1 MNQYSGKGQTVR
13 GLALLLLK
21 GDFSV
26 PEHFRLRRLF
36 IFFNEE
42 PVTDGEELVICAEGL
57 GEADA
62 GTGDRKEDF
71 SVRTAG
77 SLRCEV
83 LGVD

>member
-1 MNQYSGKGQTVR
+1 MDQCSRKGHTVR

-42 PVTDGEELVICAEGL
+42 PAIDGEGLVTCAEGL

-62 GTGDRKEDF
+62 GAGDRKEDL
-71 SVRTAG
+71 SVRTVG
-77 SLRCEV
+77 SFRCEV

>member
-1 MNQYSGKGQTVR
+1 MDQCSRQGHTVR

-36 IFFNEE
+36 ILFNEE
-42 PVTDGEELVICAEGL
+42 PAIDGEGLDTCAEGF

-62 GTGDRKEDF
+62 GTGDRKEDL

-77 SLRCEV
+77 SFRCKV